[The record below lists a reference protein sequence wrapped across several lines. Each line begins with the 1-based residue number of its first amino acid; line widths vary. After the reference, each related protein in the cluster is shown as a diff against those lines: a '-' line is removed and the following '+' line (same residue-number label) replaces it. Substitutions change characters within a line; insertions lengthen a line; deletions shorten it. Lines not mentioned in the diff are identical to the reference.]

1 MDEDI
6 MNRFNFS
13 DNSDLL
19 NEEKN
24 KKDIK
29 SVPGLPKYSL
39 IRQNS
44 CLGMSCIP
52 HLGQYG
58 DEY

>member
-52 HLGQYG
+52 HLG
-58 DEY
+58 